1 MAMPRAPTKTVMP
14 KLTTKFAAPE
24 EVPRPFPEPDP
35 EPEPVGVEVV
45 ELVSEP

>member
-24 EVPRPFPEPDP
+24 EVPRPFPEP
-35 EPEPVGVEVV
+35 EPVGAEVV